1 MNKHELGTT
10 FNSWYLFVS
19 RAALVNTEWLRGVKI
34 RQLARLVVRAI
45 CKLYALT
52 QLSGSKAVAA
62 PDQRVGVVH
71 AQATQ

>member
-1 MNKHELGTT
+1 MEWTNTSLARLLIRDI
-10 FNSWYLFVS
+10 FLL
-19 RAALVNTEWLRGVKI
+19 AALVNTEWLRGVKI